1 MRQEADPLI
10 PIDFADRIGRR
21 RRKQS
26 KHSPSQPRRVC
37 PRFAISKIQGDVL
50 SVASRANS
58 LRYLGDESF
67 VGDAISQD
75 QVSQEESQ

>member
-1 MRQEADPLI
+1 MRVEEHW
-10 PIDFADRIGRR
+10 FAQGL
-21 RRKQS
+21 
-26 KHSPSQPRRVC
+26 SPVFS
-37 PRFAISKIQGDVL
+37 ISRIQGDVL
-50 SVASRANS
+50 SAASRANS